1 MKTIDLDCR
10 KCYSITLKNLTPD
23 PFINMPQAAA
33 LQISA
38 PLSATVE
45 ADTAMAAL
53 ADFVNVH
60 QTSYAAFRFNA
71 LPPDMSLQDTP
82 TYVTELRTD
91 AGQLAA
97 TYKFNYFFD
106 PDASSWLLF
115 PLVIQWA
122 DQAQHRSEGM
132 DRAIIEHCLSSL
144 RKFFAQ
150 DAVRLTMASGYL
162 TTQRHGRAFFERM
175 GWKLH
180 SYDKQS
186 GEYAALALQPQ
197 ALQFMARRIDDISM
211 PFRTD
216 EAEVNTLCFAVTDIL
231 KTA

>member
-1 MKTIDLDCR
+1 
-10 KCYSITLKNLTPD
+10 
-23 PFINMPQAAA
+23 MPQAAA

-38 PLSATVE
+38 PLSAAAE
-45 ADTAMAAL
+45 ADIAMAAL
-53 ADFVNVH
+53 ADFVNMH
-60 QTSYAAFRFNA
+60 MMSYAGFRFNA

-82 TYVTELRTD
+82 TYVTELRT
-91 AGQLAA
+91 ATGQLAA

-106 PDASSWLLF
+106 RDASSWLLF
-115 PLVIQWA
+115 PLVIQWT

-144 RKFFAQ
+144 RRFFAQ
-150 DAVRLTMASGYL
+150 DSTAPVASLTMASGYL

-175 GWKLH
+175 GWTLH
-180 SYDKQS
+180 RYDKQS
-186 GEYAALALQPQ
+186 EQYPALALQPK
-197 ALQFMARRIDDISM
+197 ALQFIAQRIDDISL

-216 EAEVNTLCFAVTDIL
+216 EAEANTLCFAVIDIL